1 MSYKRSRASFEADRA
16 GSQRQPPFAFYGT
29 PLPPLDSDTRDD
41 GTYVPIWKQE
51 VRDERGRKRLHGAFT
66 GGFSA
71 GYFNTVGSKEG
82 WTPSTFV
89 SSRSDRKKDGT
100 TTTQQR
106 PEDFMDDEDIAD
118 MQESQKLQTQSDFA
132 GFGSTAEH
140 GARQGLMF
148 DIFRPTGDTMGVKL
162 LQRMGWKPGQG
173 LGPKIRRTMR
183 GDEGASDDGGKH
195 LFAPDDVLMV
205 TFDKKTDKYGIGW
218 AGEQRL
224 DVSAESK
231 TKTSSGVDDDNSD
244 DNSDESALRA
254 RKSGK
259 KSGKAKKTGFG
270 VGILNDTGSD
280 DEDPYEM
287 GPKISY
293 NRIIG
298 GDKKKR
304 KGGIT
309 ANTSSQTVSKPVFL
323 SQRLLNKQSKTGFRR
338 CHDGRLPLD
347 GFILAAQS
355 LTLDEGEKYTPPPVP
370 EGWKPSRLSSSD
382 AGITKPTYRST
393 ADAARNSALDP
404 AQRASLLGEK
414 PLPGKSIFDFIS
426 PAVRD
431 RLAAATNTSLPQ
443 GKGETAPPGFEPSP
457 AALQKSMWDLV
468 PRIDRLTAEAA
479 LTRAAQGWMPYAEDP
494 AKRERY
500 RAFLETTTGARS
512 EIPIR
517 APSASNDDW
526 QKEMGEF
533 AQAAQVFRPV
543 SGLMASRF
551 TSAKYEGPKEAS
563 DMPDRKEK
571 ESRDENAEKEDPAVQ
586 AARLGMFGPLTR
598 SIAEF
603 FPTRLACKRFGVK
616 APAHVLHQP
625 DEKAGPDVVG
635 DKVIEE
641 MVAQA
646 AAAAGSARESSD
658 DKEPVH
664 LPQAVAQPA
673 VVDVERNDALE
684 GERAGDD
691 LFRAVFGSDDEDD

>member
-1 MSYKRSRASFEADRA
+1 MSYKRSRNAFEADRP

-29 PLPPLDSDTRDD
+29 PLPPLDSESRDD

-89 SSRSDRKKDGT
+89 SSRADRKKDGA

-118 MQESQKLQTQSDFA
+118 MQESQQIQTQSDFA
-132 GFGSTAEH
+132 GFGSTAEN
-140 GARQGLMF
+140 GTRQGLMS
-148 DIFRPTGDTMGVKL
+148 DIFRPSGDTMGVKL
-162 LQRMGWKPGQG
+162 LQKMGWRPGQG
-173 LGPKIRRTMR
+173 LGPKIKRSAR
-183 GDEGASDDGGKH
+183 GDGGASDDGEQH
-195 LFAPDDVLMV
+195 LFAPDDIHMI

-224 DVSAESK
+224 GASAEPK
-231 TKTSSGVDDDNSD
+231 AKSSFGVNGSDND
-244 DNSDESALRA
+244 SDEDALRV
-254 RKSGK
+254 RKPSK
-259 KSGKAKKTGFG
+259 KSSKAKKTGFG

-293 NRIIG
+293 SRIIG

-304 KGGIT
+304 KGGVT
-309 ANTSSQTVSKPVFL
+309 ANTSSSQTVSKPVFL
-323 SQRLLNKQSKTGFRR
+323 SQKLLNKQTKTSFRR

-355 LTLDEGEKYTPPPVP
+355 LTLDEENKYAPPPVP
-370 EGWKPSRLSSSD
+370 EGWKPSKLSYIDGGSADS
-382 AGITKPTYRST
+382 TYQST
-393 ADAARNSALDP
+393 ADAARASTLDP
-404 AQRASLLGEK
+404 AQRANILGEK
-414 PLPGKSIFDFIS
+414 LLPGKSIFDFIS
-426 PAVRD
+426 PTVRD
-431 RLAAATNTSLPQ
+431 RLAAATSTSLPQ
-443 GKGETAPPGFEPSP
+443 GKGEAAPAGFEPSA

-468 PRIDRLTAEAA
+468 PRLDRPTAEAA
-479 LTRAAQGWMPYAEDP
+479 LTRAAQGWLPYAEDS

-500 RAFLETTTGARS
+500 RAFLQTTTGARS
-512 EIPIR
+512 ELPPR
-517 APSASNDDW
+517 AASASNDEW

-551 TSAKYEGPKEAS
+551 TSAKAEGPKEAS

-571 ESRDENAEKEDPAVQ
+571 EGRGEDAEKEDPAVQ

-598 SIAEF
+598 SVAEF

-616 APAHVLHQP
+616 APAHVLRQP
-625 DEKAGPDVVG
+625 DENAGRDVVG
-635 DKVIEE
+635 EKAMED
-641 MVAQA
+641 MAAQA
-646 AAAAGSARESSD
+646 AGAASEPSGS
-658 DKEPVH
+658 KEPV
-664 LPQAVAQPA
+664 LPKQTVAQSA
-673 VVDVERNDALE
+673 VVDVERNEALE
-684 GERAGDD
+684 GQRAGDN